1 MRRLIL
7 FSFFLACV
15 ASNAIG
21 AGPLFRHGD
30 PVISQEF
37 ENVYRDLRGKSSKLL
52 TEDANAS
59 GEVVRYDQLKVLQVT
74 MCTTD
79 TSSSTTTTDF
89 VPTGFSCS
97 ITPADAANKVL
108 IFVNG
113 SLYHQTAGFTGLATV
128 YRNETNV
135 VGAGTASLASVRHE
149 SSGGAVDNMGIA
161 YLDGP
166 LSTSEVTYSLRIK
179 TLSGS
184 GTTTAFSQSRGVM
197 ILVEVNGI

>member
-15 ASNAIG
+15 AGNAVG

-37 ENVYRDLRGKSSKLL
+37 ENVYRDLRGKSQKSL
-52 TEDANAS
+52 TEDADAS
-59 GEVVRYDQLKVLQVT
+59 GEVVRYNQLKVLQVK

-89 VPTGFSCS
+89 VSTGFSCS
-97 ITPADAANKVL
+97 ITPANAANQIL

-128 YRNETNV
+128 YRGETNLV
-135 VGAGTASLASVRHE
+135 QAGSLSLANVRHE
-149 SSGGAVDNMGIA
+149 SSGGAVDNMGIS
-161 YLDGP
+161 YLDAP
-166 LSTSEVTYSLRIK
+166 SSTSSVTYSVRIK